1 MSFVG
6 AALAGHAAAR
16 PDAVALSCGARQLTY
31 LALDA
36 EIRALASTL
45 AGALV
50 VSEALSGAVLP
61 FDGRDALTRQ
71 PRVALDLADPLDL
84 LVSFLAVVRAGAV
97 ALVLDPAWPAPRKA
111 AIRAATAPAVYL
123 DAARL
128 SELRR
133 GPVPGTDWPQPSRD
147 HLFYAGFTSGSTG
160 EPKGYARSHRSW
172 TDSFALSRQIFAI
185 GAEDHVLV
193 PGSLAHSL
201 HLYGAVEALHCGAR
215 VTLAES
221 FLPGRLARS
230 LAQSD
235 ITVLY
240 ATPTQL
246 VLMQREITRLG
257 LALPG
262 LRLCL
267 VSGAAWG
274 AGEKAS
280 LRAALPHT
288 RLAEFY
294 GASEMSFLTLS
305 ADPQPAPIGSVGK
318 PFPGVEISLRDEA
331 GRDCGTA
338 VLDNLGRT
346 ATGTIFVRSP
356 LLFSGYI
363 CGGGTEVRWDGEF
376 LTIGDRGWRDADGNL
391 YLAGRDKRMFVSAGL
406 NLFPEEAEQVLREAG
421 GVALAAVFGVPD
433 RLRGRVPVAAILFEE
448 ERAPDPGYLRRLCLA
463 ALGRSRCPRR
473 FHLLEAFPLTS
484 GGKIDLPQL
493 EALVLAREAARS
505 SGCEVGPDTGPDTDV
520 GTGLEANRQSSPTSD
535 GRRA

>member
-16 PDAVALSCGARQLTY
+16 PDAVALSCGSRQLTY
-31 LALDA
+31 SALGA
-36 EIRALASTL
+36 EIRALAGTL
-45 AGALV
+45 ASALGV
-50 VSEALSGAVLP
+50 SGAVLP
-61 FDGRDALTRQ
+61 FDGQNALTRQ

-84 LVSFLAVVRAGAV
+84 LVAFFAIVRAGAV
-97 ALVLDPAWPAPRKA
+97 ALVLDPAWPAPRRA

-133 GPVPGTDWPQPSRD
+133 EAVTGADWPEPARD

-172 TDSFALSRQIFAI
+172 TDSFALSREIFAI
-185 GAEDHVLV
+185 DAADHVLV

-201 HLYGAVEALHCGAR
+201 HLYGAVEALHCGAC

-230 LAQSD
+230 LASSG

-257 LALPG
+257 LDLPG

-274 AGEKAS
+274 AGEKAA

-288 RLAEFY
+288 HMAEFY

-305 ADPQPAPIGSVGK
+305 ADPQPAPVGSVGK
-318 PFPGVEISLRDEA
+318 PFPGVEMSLRDET
-331 GRDCGTA
+331 GRECGTA
-338 VLDNLGRT
+338 VLDNTGRT

-356 LLFSGYI
+356 LLFTGYI
-363 CGGGTEVRWDGEF
+363 CGGGSEVRWDGEF

-406 NLFPEEAEQVLREAG
+406 NLFPEEAEQVLREAD
-421 GVALAAVFGVPD
+421 GVALAAVFGAPD
-433 RLRGRVPVAAILFEE
+433 RLRGRVPVAAIQLE
-448 ERAPDPGYLRRLCLA
+448 ANGVIDPGYLRRLCLA
-463 ALGRSRCPRR
+463 ALGRARCPRR
-473 FHLLEAFPLTS
+473 FHLFKSFPLTS
-484 GGKIDLPQL
+484 GGKIDLPAL
-493 EALVLAREAARS
+493 EALVLTREEAREEGRELAKETAQDQCS
-505 SGCEVGPDTGPDTDV
+505 AVP
-520 GTGLEANRQSSPTSD
+520 LNRCSAVAEP
-535 GRRA
+535 GA